1 MVWGHPPTLDS
12 PCLDGSWKLGA
23 SSRDEATSL
32 RCRVRME
39 TTHVGGGG
47 WLQHM
52 LGASVVWFLPRSALQ
67 VLTFSLQAFEEDLA

>member
-1 MVWGHPPTLDS
+1 
-12 PCLDGSWKLGA
+12 
-23 SSRDEATSL
+23 
-32 RCRVRME
+32 ME